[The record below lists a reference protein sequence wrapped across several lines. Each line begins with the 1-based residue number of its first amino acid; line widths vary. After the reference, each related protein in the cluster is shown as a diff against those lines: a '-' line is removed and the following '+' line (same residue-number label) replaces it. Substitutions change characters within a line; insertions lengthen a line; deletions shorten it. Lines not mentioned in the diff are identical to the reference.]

1 MAGVSIRTPR
11 RASPAKRHRRKGP
24 LMTNERGMD
33 AGLEEIYALIDKDR
47 VAAAKAAQARFHG
60 MVETGIAAIV
70 SLEAIAGTRVR
81 TDSRIASAN
90 VVIKAELAA
99 ARLLAEAKAQA
110 SRSANQAV
118 AQTKHGVE
126 AALTQ
131 IGKQT
136 SLRLIATTREAVEM
150 IQRDAEAA
158 IQALKETRVMAV
170 RDGRALAADAAEQTR
185 REARL
190 AAETWKQGGESA
202 RTAAA
207 CDGDDVAL
215 IVITAA
221 EVAAVKFQDAMK
233 ASLDDINAGT
243 DAACLAV
250 HDAAL
255 ASKMKI
261 EEGVARALAQLQ
273 EALKTHP

>member
-1 MAGVSIRTPR
+1 
-11 RASPAKRHRRKGP
+11 
-24 LMTNERGMD
+24 MTSDHGMH

-47 VAAAKAAQARFHG
+47 AAAAKVAQARFHS

-70 SLEAIAGTRVR
+70 SLEAIAGTRVQ

-90 VVIKAELAA
+90 VLIKAELAA

-110 SRSANQAV
+110 SRWANQAV
-118 AQTKHGVE
+118 TQTKHVVE
-126 AALTQ
+126 AALTE

-136 SLRLIATTREAVEM
+136 SLRLIAATREAVEM
-150 IQRDAEAA
+150 IQQDAEAA
-158 IQALKETRVMAV
+158 IQVLKETRVIAV
-170 RDGRALAADAAEQTR
+170 RDARALAAGAAEQTR
-185 REARL
+185 REAML
-190 AAETWKQGGESA
+190 AAEKWKEGREDA
-202 RTAAA
+202 HTAAA

-221 EVAAVKFQDAMK
+221 EVAAAKFQEAMK
-233 ASLDDINAGT
+233 ATLDNINAVT

-250 HDAAL
+250 QDAAL

-261 EEGVARALAQLQ
+261 EEGVARASAQLQ
-273 EALKTHP
+273 ETLKSHS

>member
-1 MAGVSIRTPR
+1 MTSDHGTD
-11 RASPAKRHRRKGP
+11 AS
-24 LMTNERGMD
+24 
-33 AGLEEIYALIDKDR
+33 LEEIYALIDKDR
-47 VAAAKAAQARFHG
+47 AAAAKAAQARFHS

-70 SLEAIAGTRVR
+70 SLEAIAGTRVQ

-90 VVIKAELAA
+90 VLIKAELAA

-110 SRSANQAV
+110 SRSASQAV
-118 AQTKHGVE
+118 TQTKHVVE
-126 AALTQ
+126 AALTE

-136 SLRLIATTREAVEM
+136 SLRLIATTRQAVEI

-158 IQALKETRVMAV
+158 MQVLKETRVIAV

-190 AAETWKQGGESA
+190 AAENWKQGRDSA
-202 RTAAA
+202 RTTAA

-233 ASLDDINAGT
+233 ARLDDINAVT

-250 HDAAL
+250 HEAAL
-255 ASKMKI
+255 ASKMTI
-261 EEGVARALAQLQ
+261 EEGVARASAQLQ
-273 EALKTHP
+273 ETLKNPS

>member
-1 MAGVSIRTPR
+1 
-11 RASPAKRHRRKGP
+11 
-24 LMTNERGMD
+24 MTSDHGMH

-47 VAAAKAAQARFHG
+47 VAAAKAAQARVHS

-90 VVIKAELAA
+90 VLIKVELAA

-110 SRSANQAV
+110 SRWVNQAV
-118 AQTKHGVE
+118 TPTKNVVE
-126 AALTQ
+126 AALTET
-131 IGKQT
+131 GKQA
-136 SLRLIATTREAVEM
+136 SLRLIATTREAVDLL
-150 IQRDAEAA
+150 QQDAEAA
-158 IQALKETRVMAV
+158 IQVLKETRIIAV
-170 RDGRALAADAAEQTR
+170 REGRALAADAADQTR

-190 AAETWKQGGESA
+190 AAEKWKEGRDDA

-207 CDGDDVAL
+207 CEGDDVAL

-221 EVAAVKFQDAMK
+221 EVAAAKFQEAMK
-233 ASLDDINAGT
+233 VTLDNINAVT

-250 HDAAL
+250 QEAAL
-255 ASKMKI
+255 ASKKKI
-261 EEGVARALAQLQ
+261 EDGIENALAQLQ
-273 EALKTHP
+273 ETLKPQA